1 MRLAANTEADHQIK
15 FRFDMQAPNMGQG
28 YVEARIKPDEKP
40 YTINGAMLL
49 EKVNLAIL
57 KPFLP
62 AMQHLAGEMNLSGGL
77 SGPITQPDFY
87 GEFSLTGG
95 EAQAK
100 NTPINLTN
108 TAINASIRGK
118 EAAITGQLN
127 SGEGLAKLGGKLDWS
142 GDEPVMNL
150 HVTGD
155 KLEFKQKPLFKAK
168 ISPDLNVQVKP
179 YYVDIKG
186 KATVEDAVLRP
197 QTLSDK
203 AVALS
208 PDVRVIDLNASDRL
222 KIAKVMRQW
231 DINADIDLLLADN
244 VLFQGFGLNSKLTGN
259 IRLQQQK
266 QRGMQAIGEI
276 KLDKEAKYE
285 AYGQNL
291 QIRRGNLLFAGSIAQ
306 PAVDIEA
313 IKEIDSKV
321 VGVRVEGRANA
332 PTLTLFADS
341 AMTQDEMLGYLLL
354 GRPLYQEGQLNLGG
368 GGNDSA
374 LLASAALSFGI
385 KGGQGIAGDIGNAIG
400 VKNVTL
406 DAEGSGDDT
415 RFTVSGYLS
424 PRLYL
429 RYGVGVFTPVNKVT
443 LRYKLNQN
451 LYLEAVSSLESA
463 LDLFYNFKF

>member
-1 MRLAANTEADHQIK
+1 
-15 FRFDMQAPNMGQG
+15 
-28 YVEARIKPDEKP
+28 
-40 YTINGAMLL
+40 
-49 EKVNLAIL
+49 
-57 KPFLP
+57 
-62 AMQHLAGEMNLSGGL
+62 MNLH
-77 SGPITQPDFY
+77 
-87 GEFSLTGG
+87 
-95 EAQAK
+95 
-100 NTPINLTN
+100 
-108 TAINASIRGK
+108 AINASIRGK

-266 QRGMQAIGEI
+266 QRGMQANRKIT
-276 KLDKEAKYE
+276 AK
-285 AYGQNL
+285 
-291 QIRRGNLLFAGSIAQ
+291 IC
-306 PAVDIEA
+306 
-313 IKEIDSKV
+313 
-321 VGVRVEGRANA
+321 
-332 PTLTLFADS
+332 
-341 AMTQDEMLGYLLL
+341 
-354 GRPLYQEGQLNLGG
+354 
-368 GGNDSA
+368 
-374 LLASAALSFGI
+374 
-385 KGGQGIAGDIGNAIG
+385 
-400 VKNVTL
+400 
-406 DAEGSGDDT
+406 
-415 RFTVSGYLS
+415 
-424 PRLYL
+424 
-429 RYGVGVFTPVNKVT
+429 
-443 LRYKLNQN
+443 
-451 LYLEAVSSLESA
+451 
-463 LDLFYNFKF
+463 